1 VKQGAPLRSLKCR
14 HERVARHI
22 PESIPGSRCR
32 RSRPGLF
39 ADAATMGV
47 QIAPEE
53 KERSSLK
60 RLLIGIIFAF
70 VVMPFLLAA
79 SPAQARFRDNPNYG
93 YCKSGH
99 IVRDIKFCR
108 EFGGRR

>member
-1 VKQGAPLRSLKCR
+1 
-14 HERVARHI
+14 
-22 PESIPGSRCR
+22 
-32 RSRPGLF
+32 
-39 ADAATMGV
+39 M
-47 QIAPEE
+47 
-53 KERSSLK
+53 K

-70 VVMPFLLAA
+70 VVMPVLLAA

-93 YCKSGH
+93 YCKSGN

>member
-1 VKQGAPLRSLKCR
+1 
-14 HERVARHI
+14 
-22 PESIPGSRCR
+22 
-32 RSRPGLF
+32 
-39 ADAATMGV
+39 MGV

-53 KERSSLK
+53 KERSSMK
-60 RLLIGIIFAF
+60 SFLIGIVFTIVAIAF
-70 VVMPFLLAA
+70 LVVA